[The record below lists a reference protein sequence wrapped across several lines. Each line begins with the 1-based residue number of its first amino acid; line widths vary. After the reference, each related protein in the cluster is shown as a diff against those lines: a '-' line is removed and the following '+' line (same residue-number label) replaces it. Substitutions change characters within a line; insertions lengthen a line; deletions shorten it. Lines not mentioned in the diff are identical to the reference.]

1 MTKYN
6 LGILGT
12 ADIAYRRFLPALAKN
27 ETINYVGVASRSIDK
42 TNKFI
47 QTFGGVGYSSYDEL
61 INDDNIDIVYIP
73 LPPALHYEW
82 GKKALFAG
90 KHVFMEKPFC
100 TEFSDAKELCEIAR
114 ARKLIVYENYMFLK
128 HKQLNVIKDLL
139 NNETIG
145 KIRLIRIAFGFPKR
159 DVNDFRYN
167 KDLGGGALLDCGVYT
182 VKLANELIGNTMKLN
197 YVSLTKEKADVDIY
211 GNAAFENDN
220 HLVAQVSFGMDNS
233 YKCELEIWGSSGSIK
248 APRIFTAP
256 SDYEVNLQLEKDG
269 KIENIY
275 VGTDDQFFNSI
286 NHFEGCLNDLSLGYN
301 EQNMIMEQSKTI
313 SLMLGV

>member
-12 ADIAYRRFLPALAKN
+12 ADIAYRRFLSALSKN
-27 ETINYVGVASRSIDK
+27 KTISYVGVASRSINK
-42 TNKFI
+42 TDKFI
-47 QTFGGVGYSSYDEL
+47 QTFGGIGYSSYDEL

-82 GKKALFAG
+82 GKKALLAG

-100 TEFSDAKELCEIAR
+100 TKFSDTKELCKIAR
-114 ARKLIVYENYMFLK
+114 TRKLVVYENYMFLQ
-128 HKQLNVIKDLL
+128 HKQLKVIKELL
-139 NNETIG
+139 NRKIIG

-167 KDLGGGALLDCGVYT
+167 KELGGGALLDCGGYT
-182 VKLANELIGNTMKLN
+182 VKLANELLGDTIKLN
-197 YVSLTKEKADVDIY
+197 YVSLIKENTDVDIS
-211 GNAAFENDN
+211 GNAAFENAN
-220 HLVAQVSFGMDNS
+220 QLVAQISFGMDNS
-233 YKCELEIWGSSGSIK
+233 YKCELEIWGSNGTIK

-256 SDYEVNLQLEKDG
+256 SDYEVNLQLEQNG

-275 VGTDDQFFNSI
+275 VGADDQFLNSI
-286 NHFEGCLNDLSLGYN
+286 NHFEKCINDLSLIES
-301 EQNMIMEQSKTI
+301 EQNMILWQSKII
-313 SLMLGV
+313 SSMLGV